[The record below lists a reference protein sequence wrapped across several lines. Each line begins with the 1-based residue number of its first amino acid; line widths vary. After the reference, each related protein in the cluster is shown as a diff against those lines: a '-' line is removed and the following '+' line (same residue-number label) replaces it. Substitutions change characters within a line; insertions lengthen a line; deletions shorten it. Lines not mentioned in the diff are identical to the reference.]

1 MRYRQPRK
9 QANPRGQPPAQIKIS
24 INISVH
30 LRTDHRV
37 IRIII
42 RVIRFPSRGQTK
54 IPLVMQRQPR
64 SQTRDTSP
72 LKQIKR
78 NRISQLPGFPKII
91 KPEPYPLINIS
102 IDTLVNTPRAITEQ
116 IFQVSGKSSPDNP
129 PLGIRPLQKRTCRE
143 NILRTSLHP
152 QTMHELTW

>member
-1 MRYRQPRK
+1 
-9 QANPRGQPPAQIKIS
+9 
-24 INISVH
+24 
-30 LRTDHRV
+30 
-37 IRIII
+37 
-42 RVIRFPSRGQTK
+42 
-54 IPLVMQRQPR
+54 MQRQPR

-129 PLGIRPLQKRTCRE
+129 PLGIRPFRKELVGKIYSGRPSTRKPCTNLRGDTFTRLSFPCPATRNTLPT
-143 NILRTSLHP
+143 NITPRKTIVFHVLSIPIDLIKHSYSIT
-152 QTMHELTW
+152 QN